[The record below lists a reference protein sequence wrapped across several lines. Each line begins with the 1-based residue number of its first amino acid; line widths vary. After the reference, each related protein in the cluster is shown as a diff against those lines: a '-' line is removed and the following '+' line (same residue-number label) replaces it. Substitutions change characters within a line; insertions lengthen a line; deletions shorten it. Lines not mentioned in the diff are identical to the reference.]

1 MARPEVDGYLWDLIK
16 SEDEME
22 SYEARTEIVTHYQY
36 LVEGTARKIQRKLP
50 PYVKDDDLI
59 SYAQLGLLRA
69 MGRYDPEAGPFSRFA
84 SAAVYGAV
92 IDGLRQEDF
101 APRGLRK
108 QQREL
113 DDAIQKLRVTGEVAP
128 SNATIG
134 ESMGLSEDEVS
145 SIQVRIERSDIQPQD
160 PHTIRHSLDGVSMVT
175 REVCREFVNLI
186 RREDITTQKVVAL
199 KYWNGY
205 SMRHIG
211 ELLGIPVED
220 VRSRHNRVARATL
233 DLAIR
238 LFTDD

>member
-1 MARPEVDGYLWDLIK
+1 MVRSEVDTYLWDMLR
-16 SEDEME
+16 SDDLNEVA
-22 SYEARTEIVTHYQY
+22 EARTMIATHYQY

-59 SYAQLGLLRA
+59 SYGQFGLLRA

-108 QQREL
+108 QQRDLE
-113 DDAIQKLRVTGEVAP
+113 DAVQKLRVEGTVAP
-128 SNATIG
+128 SNAAIG
-134 ESMGLSEDEVS
+134 DTLGVTEEEVT
-145 SIQVRIERSDIQPQD
+145 SIQIRIERSDIQPYD
-160 PHTIRHSLDGVSMVT
+160 PHTLRHSLDGVSMVT
-175 REVCREFVNLI
+175 REMCREFANLV
-186 RREDITTQKVVAL
+186 RKEDLVTQKVIAL
-199 KYWNGY
+199 KYWSNC

-220 VRSRHNRVARATL
+220 VRNRHNKVARATL
-233 DLAIR
+233 DLAVK
-238 LFTDD
+238 LFSND

>member
-1 MARPEVDGYLWDLIK
+1 MVRSEVDTYLWDMLR
-16 SEDEME
+16 SEDLDEVA
-22 SYEARTEIVTHYQY
+22 EARTMIATHYQY

-59 SYAQLGLLRA
+59 SYGQFGLLRA

-108 QQREL
+108 QQRDLE
-113 DDAIQKLRVTGEVAP
+113 DAVQKLRVEGTVAP
-128 SNATIG
+128 SNAAIG
-134 ESMGLSEDEVS
+134 DTLGVTEEEVT
-145 SIQVRIERSDIQPQD
+145 SIQIRIERSDIQPYD
-160 PHTIRHSLDGVSMVT
+160 PHTLRHSLDGVSMVT
-175 REVCREFVNLI
+175 REMCREFANLV
-186 RREDITTQKVVAL
+186 REEDLVTQKVIAL
-199 KYWNGY
+199 KYWSNC

-220 VRSRHNRVARATL
+220 VRNRHNKVARATL
-233 DLAIR
+233 DLAVK
-238 LFTDD
+238 LFSND